1 MTNDEASDTRRV
13 LPSGADFATYSAP
26 MIWFA
31 PGLFSTMTGWP
42 RSSARRAP
50 IWRERASVAPPGEV
64 GTTILT
70 GRERSCWPKTGETA
84 SAHNSAKMIFNALS
98 RLHRA
103 ASLVCAAVAVA
114 ERRHLPHM
122 HSGTIG
128 FTMRTLTR
136 TGDRS

>member
-13 LPSGADFATYSAP
+13 VPSGADFPTHSAP

-42 RSSARRAP
+42 QSSARRAP

-70 GRERSCWPKTGETA
+70 GREGNGWPETDAVA
-84 SAHNSAKMIFNALS
+84 SAHNRAKMVFTALS
-98 RLHRA
+98 SSASHWQSRLLPR
-103 ASLVCAAVAVA
+103 LCAGNV
-114 ERRHLPHM
+114 LK
-122 HSGTIG
+122 
-128 FTMRTLTR
+128 LWK
-136 TGDRS
+136 